1 MVKSGKKKLRINEV
15 RIRIL
20 QRRLRETNDQA
31 IKYVL
36 GELSEKEYEAIRAQR
51 TAWEE
56 LIFELKKK
64 ILEEEEA
71 EKNAENNNNASKDGD
86 N

>member
-1 MVKSGKKKLRINEV
+1 MVKAEKKKLRINEV

-20 QRRLRETNDQA
+20 RKRLRETNDQA
-31 IKYVL
+31 IKYAV
-36 GELSEKEYEAIRAQR
+36 GELSEEEYAPIRLQR

-56 LIFELKKK
+56 QIFELKKK